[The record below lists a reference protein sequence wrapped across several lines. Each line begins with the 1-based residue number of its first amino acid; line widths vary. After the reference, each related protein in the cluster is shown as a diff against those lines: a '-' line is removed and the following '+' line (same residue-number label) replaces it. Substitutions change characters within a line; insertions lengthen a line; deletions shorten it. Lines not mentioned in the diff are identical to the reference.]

1 MYYSK
6 PSQTPILLYL
16 AQVSMLSKTV
26 SKVAC
31 ARPIWRRL
39 YANSSNNV
47 GSPESTTESKPKVNR
62 FAKQYANQ
70 DKNRNRLQSGSN
82 RTIPRDPIPSNE
94 GPRKNSGNTNRQTS
108 AKQNLE
114 KLKQNR
120 SQQIRSGQ
128 EKLQDLAL
136 PTWDRVPIP
145 HHNHGLRCC
154 NLHLARGYNQRKSKT
169 VKKLVKIQLPFITAS
184 NLATIMH
191 VPLNDVFKNWK
202 VWDLKISDITIF
214 WIEKMLQWWQ
224 MNTVLRLRW

>member
-1 MYYSK
+1 MTNPEKEKKKYSAKYDLYYSK

-39 YANSSNNV
+39 YANSSNKV

-62 FAKQYANQ
+62 FAKQYADQ
-70 DKNRNRLQSGSN
+70 DQNRNRLQSGSN
-82 RTIPRDPIPSNE
+82 RTIPRDQIRPMKAQE
-94 GPRKNSGNTNRQTS
+94 NSSNTNRQTS

-145 HHNHGLRCC
+145 HHNHGPL
-154 NLHLARGYNQRKSKT
+154 LQSAPRKRIQPKKIKT
-169 VKKLVKIQLPFITAS
+169 VKKLVKIQLPLS
-184 NLATIMH
+184 L
-191 VPLNDVFKNWK
+191 
-202 VWDLKISDITIF
+202 
-214 WIEKMLQWWQ
+214 LQ
-224 MNTVLRLRW
+224 T

>member
-1 MYYSK
+1 
-6 PSQTPILLYL
+6 
-16 AQVSMLSKTV
+16 MLSKTV

-70 DKNRNRLQSGSN
+70 DQNRNRLQSGSN

-128 EKLQDLAL
+128 ENYKIWLCQPGIECQFLITTTGSVAAIC
-136 PTWDRVPIP
+136 T
-145 HHNHGLRCC
+145 
-154 NLHLARGYNQRKSKT
+154 RKRIQPKKIKNSKR
-169 VKKLVKIQLPFITAS
+169 
-184 NLATIMH
+184 N
-191 VPLNDVFKNWK
+191 
-202 VWDLKISDITIF
+202 
-214 WIEKMLQWWQ
+214 
-224 MNTVLRLRW
+224 